1 MGIIERE
8 GFDEMGLT
16 GKGKNWY
23 NVNENDFY
31 LGEKCGK
38 I

>member
-1 MGIIERE
+1 VGIIERE
-8 GFDEMGLT
+8 GFPNKILT
-16 GKGKNWY
+16 EEGKNWY
-23 NVNENDFY
+23 NVNKNDFY